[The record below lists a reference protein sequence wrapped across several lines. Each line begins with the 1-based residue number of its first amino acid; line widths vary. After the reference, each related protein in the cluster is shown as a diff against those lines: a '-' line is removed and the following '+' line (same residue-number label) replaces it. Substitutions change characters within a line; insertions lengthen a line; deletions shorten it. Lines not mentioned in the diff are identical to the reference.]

1 MKPVKR
7 LYAIIAG
14 VAVLIAS
21 LVFLIVPRYIEIS
34 KISEE
39 IENKL
44 GELESAYRRYVNQ
57 KKAIE
62 DLKFVIKEPV
72 KIDLAEFRGLRFRKT
87 RNGFEITGKTD
98 GAALMTLLDEVTRN
112 PSAYFEEIYLK
123 NTSDNP
129 ITISGATSSE
139 VEVKMRV
146 KTLELRE

>member
-1 MKPVKR
+1 MKPVRR

-14 VAVLIAS
+14 VVVLIVS
-21 LVFLIVPRYIEIS
+21 LVFLIVPRYVEIS

-44 GELESAYRRYVNQ
+44 GELEGAYRRYVNQ

-87 RNGFEITGKTD
+87 RNGFEIIGKTD
-98 GAALMTLLDEVTRN
+98 GMTLMALLDEVTRN
-112 PSAYFEEIYLK
+112 PSTYFEEIYLK

-139 VEVKMRV
+139 VEVMIKV